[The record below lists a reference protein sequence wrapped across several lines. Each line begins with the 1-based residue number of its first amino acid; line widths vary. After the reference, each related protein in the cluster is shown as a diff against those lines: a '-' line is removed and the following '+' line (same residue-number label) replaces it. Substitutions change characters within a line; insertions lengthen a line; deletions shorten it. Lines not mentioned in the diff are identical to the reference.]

1 MDLELIDYTEQQ
13 QQDMD
18 NYYYE
23 GSYYNFLEQ
32 EAISE
37 LMEYFPDKQSLL
49 DYMKENKLN
58 IDKLS
63 RILRLIGE

>member
-13 QQDMD
+13 RIDED

-23 GSYYNFLEQ
+23 GSYYNYLEQ

-63 RILRLIGE
+63 RILGLIGE

>member
-1 MDLELIDYTEQQ
+1 MDLELIDYTEQH

-23 GSYYNFLEQ
+23 GSYYNYLEQ

-58 IDKLS
+58 IDKLAK
-63 RILRLIGE
+63 ILGLIGE